1 MLKLLRAY
9 FSRLGKWTIF
19 RILALLM
26 LVGGAGAALI
36 LRGKP
41 MVFQLPYVASY
52 ILFPHYVGIII
63 ALFNYPLFTGG
74 TIRNQ
79 LSVGHKRS
87 SVYIA
92 DWAASVAFSVSLYLI
107 MTLSLTAVSVLF
119 GNTDGII
126 AKNVAEGIVLTTCH
140 VTLFATISQ
149 VFCVIFKGV
158 KSFLAIYLG
167 NQAFVLLGVFLPTID
182 NFPQKLGY
190 FLPTFVCMNIKN
202 YGIPDAIITNGMV
215 ADYSFLPALGVMI
228 LETVLVF
235 ICGLLYFRK
244 TDLK

>member
-26 LVGGAGAALI
+26 LIGGVGTAI
-36 LRGKP
+36 LLREKP
-41 MVFQLPYVASY
+41 LVFQLPYIAAYLV
-52 ILFPHYVGIII
+52 FPHYVGIII

-79 LSVGHKRS
+79 ISVGHKRS
-87 SVYIA
+87 SVYFT
-92 DWAASVAFSVSLYLI
+92 DWAVSVAFSVSMYLL
-107 MTLSLTAVSVLF
+107 MTLSLLAVAVLF
-119 GNTDGII
+119 GNTEGII
-126 AKNVAEGIVLTTCH
+126 AKNVAEGVVLTTCH
-140 VTLFATISQ
+140 VALFATISQ
-149 VFCVIFKGV
+149 VFCVILKGV

-167 NQAFVLLGVFLPTID
+167 NQFLILASIGVAALKE
-182 NFPQKLGY
+182 FPEKLGY

-202 YGIPDAIITNGMV
+202 YGVPDSIVTNGV
-215 ADYSFLPALGVMI
+215 VWNYSFLPAFGAMV
-228 LETVLVF
+228 LETALVF
-235 ICGLLYFRK
+235 ICGMLYFKK